1 MNRRRGPFKRKHGGA
16 TGQRDIPSSWAPG
29 SWVPDRS
36 GGDRLFLR
44 SDILICGKGA
54 RKIIRKS
61 SWTPK
66 KKQCLTL
73 PFPDLEIEVGLLEV
87 GQLLVLRSW
96 CWSAQRTRP
105 KWN

>member
-16 TGQRDIPSSWAPG
+16 TGQRDIPSSW
-29 SWVPDRS
+29 
-36 GGDRLFLR
+36 
-44 SDILICGKGA
+44 DILICGKGA